1 MFNAF
6 FSLYN
11 PEFQVVKI
19 IKMLQNDVIST
30 NLSRSK
36 LFSLM
41 VKDIEY
47 TTKVHL
53 MRCANPSRERDKS
66 SLSKMYTKEAYGN
79 LFVTGGS
86 FIILEV

>member
-36 LFSLM
+36 LFSF
-41 VKDIEY
+41 DGQG
-47 TTKVHL
+47 H
-53 MRCANPSRERDKS
+53 
-66 SLSKMYTKEAYGN
+66 
-79 LFVTGGS
+79 
-86 FIILEV
+86 